1 MEKICKQI
9 DFYFSDFNLH
19 HDRYLRSMITENSL
33 IPVDVL
39 FGFNLIQQLLSSIDD
54 DGNDIDDQSNDL
66 KKKKIIEKFEHYRF
80 ENVRYIVTE
89 QSFERLQPFV
99 YDKNGY
105 LKSKID
111 SIVHLSRLSSSKM
124 TISSMIEWIS
134 SLFNDD
140 DGQNSFYGINV
151 CKRNKDNRNFI
162 RSALIVLKNEEC
174 VRILQ
179 EKINESGNNVIRLV
193 SYRDYLRYKN
203 KSRMKRRQQKRQ
215 ETIRQKL
222 EKMTITK
229 TGENIEESK
238 AMKPKQKH
246 QRIRLL
252 VARRTLVM
260 TGIPDPIAKSLL
272 LLQDKDSGVGIDG
285 DSRYSFKQYLQPLGL
300 IYLYQPKLERKS
312 TENGQKITK
321 RDYYLFFKNRTTM
334 LQFYKRLTETEE
346 DPMNVFCSLFI
357 AANNNNNNNEL
368 MMVEDHKSSMITGK
382 NFSLIN
388 MVNDNDNDLPR
399 RFKHY
404 VRCIR
409 RFFQNPK
416 SIEQASSV

>member
-19 HDRYLRSMITENSL
+19 HDRYLRSMIAENSL

-54 DGNDIDDQSNDL
+54 NGDDQSNDL

-80 ENVRYIVTE
+80 ENVRYIVTK
-89 QSFERLQPFV
+89 QSFERFQPFV

-140 DGQNSFYGINV
+140 DNGQNSFYGINV
-151 CKRNKDNRNFI
+151 CKRNKDNPNFI

-179 EKINESGNNVIRLV
+179 EKINESGNNDIRLV

-272 LLQDKDSGVGIDG
+272 LLQDKDSGVGIGGDG
-285 DSRYSFKQYLQPLGL
+285 RYSFKQYLQPLGL

-346 DPMNVFCSLFI
+346 ESY
-357 AANNNNNNNEL
+357 EY
-368 MMVEDHKSSMITGK
+368 HKSSMITGK
-382 NFSLIN
+382 NISLIN
-388 MVNDNDNDLPR
+388 MVNDNDNNDLPR

-416 SIEQASSV
+416 SIEQSSV